1 MTGRRIP
8 EHLIQ
13 QVKDSVNAKD
23 LIGQYVDLKKVGK
36 DHYGPC
42 PFCGGKKFSVNPK
55 DRLFYCFNC
64 GQGGDALK
72 FVMLLGSSFPDA
84 VATVAQH
91 CGVNI
96 EHDAGPPPDW
106 EKDREKREMRQREQK
121 AAASSV
127 ERDW

>member
-42 PFCGGKKFSVNPK
+42 PFCGGKIKEVN
-55 DRLFYCFNC
+55 
-64 GQGGDALK
+64 DAN
-72 FVMLLGSSFPDA
+72 D
-84 VATVAQH
+84 
-91 CGVNI
+91 
-96 EHDAGPPPDW
+96 
-106 EKDREKREMRQREQK
+106 
-121 AAASSV
+121 
-127 ERDW
+127 